1 MFEDILIYSASPLAE
16 SFSDLLE
23 ADLDDDAQ
31 LFYLRT
37 ASDIAV
43 VAAAADG
50 ASRPAQKLLLAALVA
65 PQSDSPSSWREF
77 YREISALV
85 AASPETAF
93 GDAIGRLR
101 RFLAENTDFADV
113 LAIEDLER
121 TIRGHV
127 LGA

>member
-1 MFEDILIYSASPLAE
+1 MFEDILVYNASPLAE

-37 ASDIAV
+37 ASDIALM
-43 VAAAADG
+43 AAGADR
-50 ASRPAQKLLLAALVA
+50 ASRPAQKLLLAALMA
-65 PQSDSPSSWREF
+65 PQPDSTSSWREF

-85 AASPETAF
+85 AACPETAVGEAF
-93 GDAIGRLR
+93 GRLR
-101 RFLAENTDFADV
+101 RFLVENTDFADL

>member
-1 MFEDILIYSASPLAE
+1 MFEDILSYSASPLAE

-37 ASDIAV
+37 ASDIAA
-43 VAAAADG
+43 VAAG
-50 ASRPAQKLLLAALVA
+50 AGRASHPARKLLLAALTA
-65 PQSDSPSSWREF
+65 LQPDNTSSWREF

-85 AASPETAF
+85 AGYPETAF
-93 GDAIGRLR
+93 GEAVGRLR
-101 RFLAENTDFADV
+101 RFLAENVDFADA
-113 LAIEDLER
+113 LAIEEIER
-121 TIRGHV
+121 TMRGHV